1 MSNEHDNDAVNNNDT
16 SAARSVSGSSN
27 NVAATDTMT
36 IPVIADP
43 IGEDDAAKPF
53 SNAYTE
59 PVETMLP
66 MYDTDNDFIV
76 WGPDGYVGKAKH
88 ADDSAYPQ
96 DGRNPGTR
104 NMVPSILVSIIL
116 IVVVLVG
123 IMGIVDTVREQHRQ
137 EEMVQK
143 RDAYTS
149 QQVEEQNK
157 QKTKEQ
163 EERLNNEANARSVMM
178 RLAPVLNGAALDD
191 AKELLAQNGLTGDD
205 YDINTEPEGKLI
217 VNQSNWRIISVDS
230 GMNSL
235 TKPSITVEQITS
247 TSEQIKQKANELGSD
262 IGEFAGSI
270 KNSYDEATKS
280 STDTEQ

>member
-1 MSNEHDNDAVNNNDT
+1 MSNEHDDGAVKHDDA
-16 SAARSVSGSSN
+16 SAVRSASGSSN
-27 NVAATDTMT
+27 NVEAVDTMT

-43 IGEDDAAKPF
+43 IGEDAAAKPL

-76 WGPDGYVGKAKH
+76 WGPDGYIGKAKH

-104 NMVPSILVSIIL
+104 NMVPSILVSILL
-116 IVVVLVG
+116 IVVVLLG

-137 EEMVQK
+137 EEMIQK
-143 RDAYTS
+143 RDEYTS
-149 QQVEEQNK
+149 QQVEEQDK

-163 EERLNNEANARSVMM
+163 EEQLNREANARSVVM
-178 RLAPVLNGAALDD
+178 RLAPVLNGATLDD
-191 AKELLAQNGLTGDD
+191 AKELLAQNGLTSDD
-205 YDINTEPEGKLI
+205 YDIDTKPEGKLI
-217 VNQSNWRIISVDS
+217 VKQSNWRVINVDS
-230 GMNSL
+230 GMNDL
-235 TKPSITVEQITS
+235 TKPSITVEQITP
-247 TSEQIKQKANELGSD
+247 TSEQIKQKANEFGSD

-270 KNSYDEATKS
+270 KNSYDETTKGS
-280 STDTEQ
+280 NTTEQ